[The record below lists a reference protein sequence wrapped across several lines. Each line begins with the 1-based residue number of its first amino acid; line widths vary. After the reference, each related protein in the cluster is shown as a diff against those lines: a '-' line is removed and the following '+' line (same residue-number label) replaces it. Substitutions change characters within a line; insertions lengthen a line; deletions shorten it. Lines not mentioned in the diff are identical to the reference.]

1 MEEDLIIGE
10 EKADEPEVE
19 FITVSDTEYIL
30 AASQA
35 LDAVEAA
42 NPLTNEDSRRIKRIQ
57 RKALAIIDHCIS
69 EMYKEIFDDPSEE

>member
-1 MEEDLIIGE
+1 MEEDLIIGDG
-10 EKADEPEVE
+10 KPDEGEIE
-19 FITVSDTEYIL
+19 FVTITDTEYIL
-30 AASQA
+30 AAAQA
-35 LDAVEAA
+35 LDAAESA